1 MRKII
6 DVHHPHLDAK
16 LLDQVLIKF
25 GRRTCRASPKTRPVT
40 GPDTDL
46 ITRTRE
52 GLWRVAGTR
61 VSVDSIIHA
70 FWRGATPEQ
79 IVQDYEA
86 LTLAQV
92 YGVLHYYLTHRRA
105 VDAYLKTQDRLDKKL
120 RGELGAEHKE
130 FLTCLRRRMEA
141 RRRTGNRAA

>member
-1 MRKII
+1 MARS
-6 DVHHPHLDAK
+6 VR
-16 LLDQVLIKF
+16 Q
-25 GRRTCRASPKTRPVT
+25 
-40 GPDTDL
+40 PDTDL
-46 ITRTRE
+46 IKQTSE

-70 FWRGATPEQ
+70 FWGGATPEQ

-92 YGVLHYYLTHRRA
+92 YGVVHYYLTHRRA
-105 VDAYLKTQDRLDKKL
+105 VSEYLTTQKRLDKKL
-120 RGELGAEHKE
+120 RRELGTEYRP
-130 FLTCLRRRMEA
+130 FLTELRRRMAA

>member
-1 MRKII
+1 MAR
-6 DVHHPHLDAK
+6 
-16 LLDQVLIKF
+16 QV
-25 GRRTCRASPKTRPVT
+25 TR
-40 GPDTDL
+40 PDTDL
-46 ITRTRE
+46 IKRTRE

-79 IVQDYEA
+79 IVQDYDA

-92 YGVLHYYLTHRRA
+92 YGVVHYYLTHRKE
-105 VDAYLKTQDRLDKKL
+105 VSAYLKTQQRMDKKL
-120 RGELGAEHKE
+120 RRELTAEHGP
-130 FLTCLRRRMEA
+130 FLADLRRRMAA

>member
-1 MRKII
+1 MQYF
-6 DVHHPHLDAK
+6 PLMA
-16 LLDQVLIKF
+16 
-25 GRRTCRASPKTRPVT
+25 RPVT

-46 ITRTRE
+46 IRQTRE

-61 VSVDSIIHA
+61 VSIDSIIHA

-79 IVQDYEA
+79 IVQDYDP

-92 YGVLHYYLTHRRA
+92 YGVLHYYLTHRRT

-120 RGELGAEHKE
+120 RGELGAEHRQ
-130 FLTCLRRRMEA
+130 FLTNLRRRMEA

>member
-1 MRKII
+1 MQY
-6 DVHHPHLDAK
+6 
-16 LLDQVLIKF
+16 LLVMARQV
-25 GRRTCRASPKTRPVT
+25 PQ
-40 GPDTDL
+40 PDTDL
-46 ITRTRE
+46 IKPTRE
-52 GLWRVAGTR
+52 GLWRVATTR

-79 IVQDYEA
+79 IVQDYDA

-105 VDAYLKTQDRLDKKL
+105 VDAYLKRQDRLDKKL
-120 RGELGAEHKE
+120 RGELGTEHRE
-130 FLTCLRRRMEA
+130 FLTSLRQRMEA